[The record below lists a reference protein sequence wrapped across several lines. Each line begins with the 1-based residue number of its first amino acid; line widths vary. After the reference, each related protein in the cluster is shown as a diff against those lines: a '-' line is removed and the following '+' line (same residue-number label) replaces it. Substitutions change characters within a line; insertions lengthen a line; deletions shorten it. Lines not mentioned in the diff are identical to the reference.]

1 MNYRKAVEADIPAV
15 AAIYEAT
22 HDLREKGEH
31 YTGWIRGVYPTE
43 ATAREALARGELFVA
58 EEEGE
63 VAGTAILNQKQ
74 VDVYAL
80 AAWKYPAPP
89 EQVMVMHTLVIH
101 PARYGHGLGP
111 GFVKFYEDYAREQG
125 CTVLRIDTNEINTK
139 ARALYKRLGFRE
151 AGIFPCLFNG
161 IENVQLVVLEKPVD
175 GKNSERREP
184 MLYDITQELFSCKVY
199 PGDPAPAMERI
210 RSIDKGDASNLTAF
224 SMCAHN
230 GTHVDAPFHFVG
242 SGRTLD
248 QLGLDPFV
256 GQCAVVRR
264 EGFLSAA
271 DAASVLAEARAA
283 GAAERVL
290 LAGDVTVTAQA
301 AEVFAAAGLKLLGNE
316 SQTFGPDEDHKT
328 VHQILLGTGMV
339 LLEGVVLKDVPAGT
353 YLLNAAPLNL
363 GGCEGAPC
371 RAWLMG

>member
-1 MNYRKAVEADIPAV
+1 
-15 AAIYEAT
+15 
-22 HDLREKGEH
+22 
-31 YTGWIRGVYPTE
+31 
-43 ATAREALARGELFVA
+43 
-58 EEEGE
+58 
-63 VAGTAILNQKQ
+63 
-74 VDVYAL
+74 
-80 AAWKYPAPP
+80 
-89 EQVMVMHTLVIH
+89 
-101 PARYGHGLGP
+101 
-111 GFVKFYEDYAREQG
+111 
-125 CTVLRIDTNEINTK
+125 
-139 ARALYKRLGFRE
+139 
-151 AGIFPCLFNG
+151 
-161 IENVQLVVLEKPVD
+161 
-175 GKNSERREP
+175 

-210 RSIDKGDASNLTAF
+210 RSIDRGDASNLTAF

-230 GTHVDAPFHFVG
+230 GTHVDAPFHFVNT
-242 SGRTLD
+242 GRTLD

-271 DAASVLAEARAA
+271 DAEAVLAEARAA
-283 GAAERVL
+283 GGAERIL

-316 SQTFGPDEDHKT
+316 SQTFGPDEDHRT
-328 VHQILLGTGMV
+328 VHQILLGAGMV